1 MLRLTR
7 ACVLEIN
14 AMNNIAASFKK
25 LFQYP
30 SAVAG
35 IFVILMMVAISI
47 YTIVTIPYDE
57 AVRLWRGGEEVW
69 YQNPKFAPP
78 SWFNLFS
85 SKKYAESFAVD
96 TANGEIEKT
105 AVPGNDGVTTYTM
118 VYEFDFS
125 YDVYPQ
131 DMLIYIDSEFA
142 KKQPFISVEWLTPDG
157 RTIRVSNFAIGN
169 QFTYR
174 FSQDDKL
181 AAKLRTEE
189 TIPALFSNPE
199 TGEILKGT
207 YKLIVTGTTFEPD
220 SNVDV
225 EFVLHGQVYGLA
237 GTDHARRDL
246 TLPLLWGAPVAL
258 AFGLMAAIGTS
269 VLTMIIAAVGTW
281 YGGWVDQLVQRITEV
296 NLVLPFFALMIMI
309 GTFYSRSIWVI
320 ISATIVLNIFTGA
333 ILGYRAVFLQVKESM
348 YIEAAKAYGATN
360 WRIIFHYLIPRMIP
374 LLIPGLVQ
382 AVPAFVFL
390 EASLAVIGLGDPV
403 LPTWGKII
411 QDAQAN
417 GALYKGYYYWVL
429 EPAVLLIITGLAFAF
444 LGFVLD
450 RIFNPRLRDV

>member
-1 MLRLTR
+1 
-7 ACVLEIN
+7 
-14 AMNNIAASFKK
+14 MNNIGASFKK
-25 LFQYP
+25 LLQYP

-35 IFVILMMVAISI
+35 LFVILLMVIVSI
-47 YTIVTIPYDE
+47 YTMITIPYPE
-57 AVRLWRGGEEVW
+57 AIRLWRGGEDVW
-69 YQNPKFAPP
+69 YRNPKFAPP
-78 SWFNLFS
+78 AWFNLFS
-85 SKKYAESFAVD
+85 EKKFSESFAVNSAD
-96 TANGEIEKT
+96 GGMEKIT
-105 AVPGNDGVTTYTM
+105 EQGSGGITTYSITH
-118 VYEFDFS
+118 EFDFS

-131 DMLIYIDSEFA
+131 DMLLYVTSTFSE
-142 KKQPFISVEWLTPDG
+142 KQPFVSVEWLTPDG
-157 RTIRVSNFAIGN
+157 RTIRISNFAVGEK
-169 QFTYR
+169 FTYR

-181 AAKLRTEE
+181 SLKLRTDEN
-189 TIPALFSNPE
+189 IPALFSDPE
-199 TGEILKGT
+199 TGELLKGA
-207 YKLIVTGTTFEPD
+207 YKLIITGTTFEPD
-220 SNVDV
+220 SNLDV
-225 EFVLHGQVYGLA
+225 EFVVHGQVYGLA

-281 YGGWVDQLVQRITEV
+281 YGKWVDQLIQRITEV

-320 ISATIVLNIFTGA
+320 LSATILLSIFTGA
-333 ILGYRAVFLQVKESM
+333 ILAYRAVFLQVKESM
-348 YIEAAKAYGATN
+348 FIEAAKAYGASN
-360 WRIIFHYLIPRMIP
+360 GRIIFMYLIPRMIP
-374 LLIPGLVQ
+374 LLIPSLVQ

-429 EPAVLLIITGLAFAF
+429 EPAILLVTTGLAFAF

-450 RIFNPRLRDV
+450 RIFNPRLREI